1 MVAVDGQS
9 GIAFQV
15 QRSMGNM
22 LNSNDTYSNNCEVTY
37 EQTYETANKRSRC
50 TRVFVRNMVYYG

>member
-1 MVAVDGQS
+1 MVAVDGQN

-15 QRSMGNM
+15 QRSMAGM
-22 LNSNDTYSNNCEVTY
+22 RCFNDMYSNNCEVTY